1 LGIVYKLDK
10 YFAAAADEQ
19 KPATR
24 LFAADPVVARQPG
37 GKLHSPGSGQ
47 QPLAGRAVGGNGIMP

>member
-1 LGIVYKLDK
+1 LGVVHKLDK

-24 LFAADPVVARQPG
+24 LLAADPVVARQPG
-37 GKLHSPGSGQ
+37 GELHSPGPDHQS
-47 QPLAGRAVGGNGIMP
+47 LAGRAAGGNGIMP